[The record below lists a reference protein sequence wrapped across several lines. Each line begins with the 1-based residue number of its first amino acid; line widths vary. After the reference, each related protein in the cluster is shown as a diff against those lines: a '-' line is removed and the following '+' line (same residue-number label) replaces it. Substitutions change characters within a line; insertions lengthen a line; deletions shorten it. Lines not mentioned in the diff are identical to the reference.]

1 MKASLTNS
9 GLLQAFTSDAS
20 HGEITAWKECVMQD
34 HSGTSV
40 GHDPQ
45 HDKRSVFCMT
55 MVGRESHHYKGM
67 GFACFLQ
74 ARAVFAFILLLSIA
88 VPLYCVA
95 QRRELTA
102 GEPGSRTSYLAGWLP
117 VYVLLYL
124 GAALFQGGV
133 GGGAVGI
140 PAPCAH
146 SEAQK
151 GEGPQQA
158 ADSPRCLQNQSKF
171 VNALV
176 LPFLSQGGAGGG
188 TVGIISNLRSFIW
201 VPVGQDAYRWG

>member
-74 ARAVFAFILLLSIA
+74 ARASSSSILRSTTQGA
-88 VPLYCVA
+88 HCRGA
-95 QRRELTA
+95 RC
-102 GEPGSRTSYLAGWLP
+102 SRTSYLAGWLP